1 MKALYDFSSQ
11 NISKIITNNYST
23 SFSLGIKLFEPSIR
37 PDIYAIYG
45 FVRLADEIV
54 DSFNDYDQKKLF
66 NNFEK
71 DYHESL
77 KDRISLNPVL
87 NSFQFV
93 VRKYKL
99 EELVDHFLNS
109 MKMDLYIT
117 NYASEEEYKKYIFG
131 SAESVGLMCLKVF
144 LKDDKKKYEDLKPYA
159 LALGSAFQKVNFLR
173 DIKDDY
179 QVLGRS
185 YFPNVE
191 IGKLNQSSKEDIIR
205 EIKQEFDLAYL
216 GIIQLPLEC
225 RMGVL
230 VAYRYYLALL
240 KKLEHKNVNEIL
252 ISRTRI
258 SNGYKMVVL
267 LNSYLKFKLNI
278 I

>member
-1 MKALYDFSSQ
+1 MKSLYDFSSQ

-23 SFSLGIKLFEPSIR
+23 SFSLGIQLFKPCIR

-54 DSFNDYDQKKLF
+54 DSFHEYDQKKLF
-66 NNFEK
+66 SDFES
-71 DYHESL
+71 DYYNSL
-77 KDRISLNPVL
+77 EDKISLNPVL

-93 VRKYKL
+93 VRKYNL
-99 EELVDHFLNS
+99 QELVEHFLSS

-144 LKDDKKKYEDLKPYA
+144 VNGDEEKYEALKSYA

-173 DIKDDY
+173 DLKDDY

-191 IGKLNQSSKEDIIR
+191 IGQLNQSSKKDIIK
-205 EIKQEFDLAYL
+205 EIKEEFDLAYI
-216 GIIQLPLEC
+216 GIVQLPIEC

-240 KKLEHKNVNEIL
+240 KKLERKNVNEIL
-252 ISRTRI
+252 ASRTRI

-267 LNSYLKFKLNI
+267 MNSYFKFKLNI
-278 I
+278 V